1 MSPGSSRLQRDE
13 TIIVP
18 STQLVTYL
26 ISADQIDLAV
36 EITEVMVSS
45 LEGDI
50 AHLPLT
56 ELYWYE
62 KPVSLEAT
70 PLHLIYLHY
79 KWPDRYARLQ
89 TAKQISTLLQDDTK
103 TEFRSLYL
111 HYLSKQQYEVDIVD
125 YLSILLLLENSPF
138 NKEEIIQ
145 NIHFPSLVSDEHLL
159 NLGYMDE
166 ERDDL
171 TTLYSEFSDDLT
183 PNRAKY
189 DRYANGLALR
199 YIMVIDELEKEHKV
213 PLVKHLL
220 LEWEQIQ
227 ERHSCYIF
235 NPHNFC
241 GDQFYP
247 QDKIGCSFSWA
258 AEASILSAYA
268 RTLAYAIDQH
278 SIPAEVAL
286 MHAEEVLPFG
296 SVGIN
301 LSPSVP
307 PASWPRLDDLKKD
320 DPLPGQNE
328 LEQNLSQIAN
338 SDEILLYAN
347 GPVLRNHTGFSLD
360 LRVILVSLRDTEID
374 DPQSIFDSIDHVRNT
389 EEGIFPLARR
399 TWPSSFG
406 RWEIDWLSR
415 GYFCPTYSVGDL
427 PISSVTQNESSVEYF
442 GGTVS
447 NGIWRY
453 WVDQWYPVHRIGVG
467 NSLGTYI
474 TVSKDFFSKFK
485 QHTGGNYYLIAEM
498 SCFDRREYQRDEESI
513 KTFAILP
520 V

>member
-1 MSPGSSRLQRDE
+1 MSKKIEGKTKAYKWAVWDIKLNNFWSRYTHSQAEESLRQYGSTYKNKWENILRDTMSSGSLRLQRDE

-18 STQLVTYL
+18 STQLVIYL
-26 ISADQIDLAV
+26 VSADQIDLAV

-62 KPVSLEAT
+62 QPVSLEAT

-89 TAKQISTLLQDDTK
+89 TAKQISTLLQDDTN

-111 HYLSKQQYEVDIVD
+111 QYLSKQQYEVDIVD

-145 NIHFPSLVSDEHLL
+145 NIHFPSLVSDELLL

-183 PNRAKY
+183 PNRTKY
-189 DRYANGLALR
+189 DRYTNGLALR
-199 YIMVIDELEKEHKV
+199 YITVIEELEQEHKV

-220 LEWEQIQ
+220 LEWEKIQ

-235 NPHNFC
+235 DPYNFC

-286 MHAEEVLPFG
+286 THAEEVLPFG

-301 LSPSVP
+301 LSPSDP
-307 PASWPRLDDLKKD
+307 PASWPRLDDLMKD
-320 DPLPGQNE
+320 EPLPGQNE
-328 LEQNLSQIAN
+328 LEQYLSQIAN
-338 SDEILLYAN
+338 SDEILLHAN
-347 GPVLRNHTGFSLD
+347 GPVLRNHSGVCLD

-374 DPQSIFDSIDHVRNT
+374 DPQSIFDSINHVRNT
-389 EEGIFPLARR
+389 EESIFPLAKW

-406 RWEIDWLSR
+406 RWETDWLS
-415 GYFCPTYSVGDL
+415 
-427 PISSVTQNESSVEYF
+427 SSH
-442 GGTVS
+442 
-447 NGIWRY
+447 
-453 WVDQWYPVHRIGVG
+453 P
-467 NSLGTYI
+467 
-474 TVSKDFFSKFK
+474 
-485 QHTGGNYYLIAEM
+485 
-498 SCFDRREYQRDEESI
+498 
-513 KTFAILP
+513 
-520 V
+520 

>member
-1 MSPGSSRLQRDE
+1 MGYLQ
-13 TIIVP
+13 
-18 STQLVTYL
+18 
-26 ISADQIDLAV
+26 
-36 EITEVMVSS
+36 
-45 LEGDI
+45 
-50 AHLPLT
+50 
-56 ELYWYE
+56 YE
-62 KPVSLEAT
+62 QPVSLEAT

-89 TAKQISTLLQDDTK
+89 TAKQISTLLKDDTN

-111 HYLSKQQYEVDIVD
+111 QYLSKQQYEVDIVD

-145 NIHFPSLVSDEHLL
+145 NIHFPSLVSDELLL

-220 LEWEQIQ
+220 IEWEQIQ

-247 QDKIGCSFSWA
+247 QDKISCSFSWA

-301 LSPSVP
+301 LS
-307 PASWPRLDDLKKD
+307 L
-320 DPLPGQNE
+320 
-328 LEQNLSQIAN
+328 
-338 SDEILLYAN
+338 
-347 GPVLRNHTGFSLD
+347 
-360 LRVILVSLRDTEID
+360 
-374 DPQSIFDSIDHVRNT
+374 
-389 EEGIFPLARR
+389 
-399 TWPSSFG
+399 
-406 RWEIDWLSR
+406 
-415 GYFCPTYSVGDL
+415 
-427 PISSVTQNESSVEYF
+427 
-442 GGTVS
+442 
-447 NGIWRY
+447 
-453 WVDQWYPVHRIGVG
+453 
-467 NSLGTYI
+467 
-474 TVSKDFFSKFK
+474 
-485 QHTGGNYYLIAEM
+485 
-498 SCFDRREYQRDEESI
+498 
-513 KTFAILP
+513 
-520 V
+520 

>member
-1 MSPGSSRLQRDE
+1 
-13 TIIVP
+13 
-18 STQLVTYL
+18 
-26 ISADQIDLAV
+26 
-36 EITEVMVSS
+36 
-45 LEGDI
+45 
-50 AHLPLT
+50 
-56 ELYWYE
+56 
-62 KPVSLEAT
+62 
-70 PLHLIYLHY
+70 
-79 KWPDRYARLQ
+79 
-89 TAKQISTLLQDDTK
+89 
-103 TEFRSLYL
+103 
-111 HYLSKQQYEVDIVD
+111 
-125 YLSILLLLENSPF
+125 
-138 NKEEIIQ
+138 
-145 NIHFPSLVSDEHLL
+145 
-159 NLGYMDE
+159 
-166 ERDDL
+166 
-171 TTLYSEFSDDLT
+171 
-183 PNRAKY
+183 
-189 DRYANGLALR
+189 
-199 YIMVIDELEKEHKV
+199 
-213 PLVKHLL
+213 
-220 LEWEQIQ
+220 
-227 ERHSCYIF
+227 
-235 NPHNFC
+235 
-241 GDQFYP
+241 
-247 QDKIGCSFSWA
+247 
-258 AEASILSAYA
+258 
-268 RTLAYAIDQH
+268 
-278 SIPAEVAL
+278 

-328 LEQNLSQIAN
+328 LEQNLSRIAN
-338 SDEILLYAN
+338 SDKILLHAD
-347 GPVLRNHTGFSLD
+347 GPVLRNHTGVSLD

-374 DPQSIFDSIDHVRNT
+374 DPQSIFDSIDHVRDT
-389 EEGIFPLARR
+389 EEGIFPLSRR
-399 TWPSSFG
+399 TRPSSFG